1 MAGLAIV
8 SLMMLRSMVKSI
20 PAADASITFKAPAL
34 AAETVGEERG
44 VKAAGRTDATTPR
57 DGSRPRLRL
66 KKGPTLK
73 DDLVELVKDDPDGA
87 AAILRTWIG
96 NAG

>member
-1 MAGLAIV
+1 V
-8 SLMMLRSMVKSI
+8 RSI
-20 PAADASITFKAPAL
+20 PAADASIGFKTPAL
-34 AAETVGEERG
+34 AAETVSEERG
-44 VKAAGRTDATTPR
+44 SKATHRSESPAAR

-73 DDLVELVKDDPDGA
+73 DDLVELVKEDPDGA